1 MFKRILLASD
11 GSEHAQRATDEAIKL
26 VHSNANA
33 KVIVLYVVDGA
44 TSKSDVLSEGDQTI
58 LLEKRRKR
66 LQKTEQKLITAAI
79 PYEVKIL
86 KGDPGPT
93 IVQFANIHNFD
104 VVVIGS
110 RGLNRFQEM
119 VLGSVSHKVAKRV
132 DCPVL
137 IVK

>member
-1 MFKRILLASD
+1 MFRRILLASD
-11 GSEHAQRATDEAIKL
+11 GSEHAERATDEAIRL
-26 VHSNANA
+26 MYSN
-33 KVIVLYVVDGA
+33 VLEEIIVLYVVDGA
-44 TSKSDVLSEGDQTI
+44 TSKSDVIVEGDRNT

-66 LQKTEQKLITAAI
+66 LHVTEQKLITANI

-93 IVQFANIHNFD
+93 IVQYANSYNFD

-110 RGLNRFQEM
+110 RGLNGFQEM